1 MIQLHTAD
9 IIKKTII
16 KGEEYI
22 CTSITNWVKPYRK
35 CHSYRNKTI
44 GFKKCM
50 EQLFF
55 TVLELQINCKLIF
68 RFWWEFFRYKKKR
81 NLQESY
87 YIYNITY
94 SFYSHQVAKRFSCIY
109 RKMANVGL
117 CCMFILLRVYISI
130 K

>member
-50 EQLFF
+50 EQLF
-55 TVLELQINCKLIF
+55 
-68 RFWWEFFRYKKKR
+68 
-81 NLQESY
+81 
-87 YIYNITY
+87 Y
-94 SFYSHQVAKRFSCIY
+94 SFGTTNQLQAYLQVLMRVFPVQEENKPS
-109 RKMANVGL
+109 GE
-117 CCMFILLRVYISI
+117 LLYL
-130 K
+130 